1 MLNKMKK
8 LIIGIGNEYC
18 GNDAL
23 GIIIAQRLK
32 ESFPDY
38 DLKTGAFSG
47 IDFLEAI
54 EEVDEVIV
62 IDTILKPDLPIG
74 SLIELKIEDFAG
86 LKNFSYLHSM
96 NLTNAVELGRQ
107 LNINL
112 PQKIKIFGIVVD
124 KKGEI
129 GEEISPGLNDSLD
142 KIINILKSKI

>member
-1 MLNKMKK
+1 MKK
-8 LIIGIGNEYC
+8 LLLGLGNEYC

-23 GIIIAQRLK
+23 GIIIAQKLK
-32 ESFPDY
+32 EFFADY

-54 EEVDEVIV
+54 EGFDEVIV
-62 IDTILKPDLPIG
+62 IDNFLKPDLPPG
-74 SLIELKIEDFAG
+74 SLIELKIEDFTG
-86 LKNFSYLHSM
+86 LKSFSYLHSM
-96 NLTNAVELGRQ
+96 NLADAIELGRQ
-107 LNINL
+107 LNIKL

-129 GEEISPGLNDSLD
+129 GEEISVGIKDKLD